1 MLSRI
6 KIKKLFNLY
15 DYDINL
21 VNSDGSKIKFIT
33 APNGFGKTTILDF
46 IDSVMKRDF
55 ECLFRMPFEKFIL
68 YYNEES
74 LDAVYQVV
82 IVRKDEKSQAVDTD
96 FNITLSKVLEVSL
109 IYLTDC
115 NETLIECNKVTLH
128 PDGLMVTEGNTG
140 NTEMF
145 FAHRTSYYLTDKRL
159 HKLKTDVD
167 KKILSLGFFSM
178 SQYVEK
184 MKEILESPVKSKE
197 NKDRIEAFKR
207 IIDRC
212 EFANKHLEI
221 DKRFGFRF
229 VADDALE
236 TKLSFD
242 QLSSGEKHIIIQ
254 VFELLFLAKEGT
266 LVLIDEPELSLHMM
280 WQMNYLKNLEEMVAL
295 RGFQC
300 IIATHSPQ
308 IFNSLWSKSVDL
320 FSIANQKDHDAIA

>member
-6 KIKKLFNLY
+6 KIEKLFNLY

-33 APNGFGKTTILDF
+33 APNGYGKTTILDF
-46 IDSVMKRDF
+46 IDGVMKRDYR
-55 ECLFRMPFEKFIL
+55 CLFQMPFVKLAL

-74 LDAVYQVV
+74 LDAVYQVA
-82 IVRKDEKSQAVDTD
+82 IVRKDEKSQALDTD
-96 FNITLSKVLEVSL
+96 FNETLSKVIEVSL
-109 IYLTDC
+109 VRMTDLE
-115 NETLIECNKVTLH
+115 ETCIERFTVTLRSN
-128 PDGLMVTEGNTG
+128 GQITSEGNTG
-140 NTEMF
+140 NTELF
-145 FAHRTSYYLTDKRL
+145 FAPRTSYYIDDQRL
-159 HKLKTDVD
+159 YKIKTDIEEMTLVSD
-167 KKILSLGFFSM
+167 FLVLSH
-178 SQYVEK
+178 YPEE
-184 MKEILESPVKSKE
+184 MKAILESPQKSRDNE
-197 NKDRIEAFKR
+197 NKIEAFKR

-221 DKRFGFRF
+221 DKRYGFRF

-236 TKLSFD
+236 TKLSLE

-280 WQMNYLKNLEEMVAL
+280 WQMNYLKNLEEIVAL
-295 RGFQC
+295 RDFQC

-320 FSIANQKDHDAIA
+320 FTITNPNNHDTIA